1 MKILKNKVLQ
11 FENKVKKYLNNK
23 IGKIN
28 VKHKSQLDLVPFQ
41 VLTSAYSQNQL
52 VATPTGVAPG
62 ILGIRYAGWEKG
74 VLLSFCVGV
83 KGFGVCGR

>member
-1 MKILKNKVLQ
+1 MNILKNKVLQ
-11 FENKVKKYLNNK
+11 FEKKVKKYLNNK

-52 VATPTGVAPG
+52 VATPPAF
-62 ILGIRYAGWEKG
+62 
-74 VLLSFCVGV
+74 VLCAVCCVVV
-83 KGFGVCGR
+83 K